1 MSKTK
6 KLCSVA
12 MLIALTV
19 VLSFLS
25 GFLRVGNITK
35 ISLSFVSVYFAAA
48 AYGPLTGGLVGACA
62 DIASYVINPTGVF
75 LWPLSLIEFFYGFLF
90 GILFFKDFK
99 KKETIRFSV
108 LKVILCV
115 IIRFI
120 ADLLLKT
127 PVLMAAGYL
136 PAAFNAAI
144 ILRLPSAAA
153 MALIQIV
160 VLFLINRF
168 SGKLISFIRS

>member
-1 MSKTK
+1 
-6 KLCSVA
+6 

-25 GFLRVGNITK
+25 GFLRVGNISK
-35 ISLSFVSVYFAAA
+35 ISISFISVYFAAA

-62 DIASYVINPTGVF
+62 DIASYIINPTGVF
-75 LWPLSLIEFFYGFLF
+75 LWPLSVIEFFYGFLF
-90 GILFFKDFK
+90 GVLFFKDFK
-99 KKETIRFSV
+99 KKETVRFGV
-108 LKVILCV
+108 FKIILCV
-115 IIRFI
+115 LIRFI
-120 ADLLLKT
+120 TDLLLKT
-127 PVLMAAGYL
+127 TVLMSAGYL
-136 PAAFNAAI
+136 PKDFNAAI
-144 ILRLPSAAA
+144 ILRLPSALT